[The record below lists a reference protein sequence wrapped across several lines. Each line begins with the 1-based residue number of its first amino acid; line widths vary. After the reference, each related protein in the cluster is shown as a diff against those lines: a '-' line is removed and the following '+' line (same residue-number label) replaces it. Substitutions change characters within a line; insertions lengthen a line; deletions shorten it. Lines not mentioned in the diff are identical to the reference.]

1 MIKKYSG
8 IICLATVAL
17 YVFFAAPALAK
28 EINYP
33 VHSYDDAELA
43 KVRAWEKQW
52 VGKTIDK
59 SNVDQVK
66 DFLPPSQYDFIINPE
81 VWGASSFTIVPY
93 VTYPFTPGKIKFT
106 KAGNASLDKDG
117 ILQNYVAGV
126 PFPEP
131 KNGAE
136 LSWNFWTWN
145 RFDSSERKAYGY
157 ITDGRLKYDRN
168 IGQLAHAMQFSGR
181 CDTPP
186 VPEFPK
192 NPKKIFRAS
201 MSTWVNPVEL
211 KGSITLELRYKD
223 WAREYDAW
231 NFSAANRRVRRLS
244 TAERMETIDGADFSR
259 DDSGQW
265 DGLMT
270 RNDYSISGRKD
281 MLICRH
287 QDMTKL
293 IHTEGEVNLK
303 GWQKERIKVW
313 VVDVKTKEKGYIYSK
328 QTWYVD
334 PELWKIMY
342 SEKYDKYGKLW
353 RIQEHA
359 HVVQEGKNGITDVDY
374 YGSNGI
380 DVQRRH
386 STHILLDPAGAIMG
400 GTQMRTNFFSPKN
413 LLKIGR

>member
-1 MIKKYSG
+1 MIKKYSAFV
-8 IICLATVAL
+8 CLAIAAL
-17 YVFFAAPALAK
+17 LMFCAVPAIAK
-28 EINYP
+28 DIKYP
-33 VHSYDDAELA
+33 IYSYDDAELA

-59 SNVDQVK
+59 SNVEGVK
-66 DFLPPSQYDFIINPE
+66 EFLPPSIYDYIIAPE
-81 VWGASSFTIVPY
+81 VWGDSSFTIVPY
-93 VTYPFTPGKIKFT
+93 ETYPFTPGKIKFT
-106 KAGNASLDKDG
+106 KEGNASLDENG
-117 ILQNYVAGV
+117 ILKDYVAGV

-131 KNGAE
+131 KSGME
-136 LSWNFWTWN
+136 IGWNFWTWN
-145 RFDSSERKAYGY
+145 RFDMSERKAYGY

-168 IGQLAHAMQFSGR
+168 IGQLAHALQFSGR

-186 VPEFPK
+186 VPEFAK
-192 NPKKIFRAS
+192 NPKQIFRS
-201 MSTWVNPVEL
+201 TMSTWINPSEL
-211 KGSITLELRYKD
+211 KGNITLEIRYKD

-231 NFSAANRRVRRLS
+231 QFNAANRRVRRLS
-244 TAERMETIDGADFSR
+244 TAERMETIDGADLSR

-270 RNDYSISGRKD
+270 RNTYKIAGRRD

-287 QDMTKL
+287 QDMSK
-293 IHTEGEVNLK
+293 IVHTEGEVNLK

-313 VVDVKTKEKGYIYSK
+313 VIDVKSKEKGYIYSK

-353 RIQEHA
+353 RTQEHP
-359 HVVQEGKNGITDVDY
+359 HVVQKGQNGVVDVEY
-374 YGSNGI
+374 YGSNSI

-386 STHILLDPAGAIMG
+386 STHIILDPAGAIMG
-400 GTQMRTNFFSPKN
+400 GTLRPSFFTPRN

>member
-8 IICLATVAL
+8 IICLATAAL
-17 YVFFAAPALAK
+17 FMFFAAPALAK

-33 VHSYDDAELA
+33 VYSYDDAELA
-43 KVRAWEKQW
+43 KVRAWEKEW

-59 SNVDQVK
+59 SNVDSVK
-66 DFLPPSQYDFIINPE
+66 EFLPPSQYDFISNPE
-81 VWGASSFTIVPY
+81 IWGASSFTVVPY
-93 VTYPFTPGKIKFT
+93 ETYPFTPGKIKFT
-106 KAGNASLDKDG
+106 REGNASLDKDD

-145 RFDSSERKAYGY
+145 RFDASERKAYGW
-157 ITDGRLKYDRN
+157 ITDGRLKYDRDV
-168 IGQLAHAMQFSGR
+168 GQLAHSMQFSGR
-181 CDTPP
+181 TDTAP
-186 VPEFPK
+186 VPEVPNNRK
-192 NPKKIFRAS
+192 QVFRAS
-201 MSTWVNPVEL
+201 MSTWVNPAEL
-211 KGSITLELRYKD
+211 RGNITLELRYKD

-231 NFSAANRRVRRLS
+231 QFSAANRRVRRLS

-259 DDSGQW
+259 EDSGQW

-270 RNDYSISGRKD
+270 RNTYDIVGRKD

-293 IHTEGEVNLK
+293 VHEKGVVNLK
-303 GWQKERIKVW
+303 GWQKERIKLWIVG
-313 VVDVKTKEKGYIYSK
+313 VKSKEKGHIYSK

-353 RIQEHA
+353 RTQEHA
-359 HVVQEGKNGITDVDY
+359 HVVQLGMNGVTDVEY

-380 DVQRRH
+380 DVQRKH
-386 STHILLDPAGAIMG
+386 STHILLDPAGAKMG
-400 GTQMRTNFFSPKN
+400 YNAKTSFFTPKN
-413 LLKIGR
+413 LLKLGR